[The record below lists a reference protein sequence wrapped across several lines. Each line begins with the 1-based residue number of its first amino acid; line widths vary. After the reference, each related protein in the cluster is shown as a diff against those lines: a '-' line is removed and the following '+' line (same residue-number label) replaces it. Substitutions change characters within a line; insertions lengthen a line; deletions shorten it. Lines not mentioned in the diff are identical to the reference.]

1 MDCTSSPRPAGRVAC
16 GAAAAG
22 AALSAGSHLSEARLI
37 LDQVFDHEASHPDR
51 VFLTQP
57 IGNGQVVDTTWGQ
70 MLDQSRRMAAHLQS
84 RGLPRGAR
92 VAILSKNCAHFV
104 MAELAIWLGGY
115 TTVAIFPTET
125 ADTVRFVLE
134 HSGASL
140 LFVGKLDTWAQQR
153 TGVAAA
159 LPCIAL
165 PLAPPTEFETW
176 DAITARTAPLQGR
189 PQRGADELAML
200 IYTSGST
207 GQPKG
212 VMNSFGAFSRVA
224 EGIETD
230 LRKRMGQHEAR
241 VLSYL
246 PLAHSFER
254 SWIEAAALW
263 GGNTRIFFAESLDT
277 FLQDLRRARPTLF
290 ISVPRLW
297 LKFQQ
302 GVFAKMPPAKL
313 DRLLSI
319 PLVGRL
325 VARKVLKGLG
335 LDAVKQA
342 GSGSAPLP
350 PELIR
355 WYRRI
360 GLKLF
365 EGYGMTEDNSYSFT
379 SNEQFSEPGYVGV
392 PMPGVQGKLSSDGEI
407 LIKSPGQFSGY
418 YKQPELTAASFT
430 DDGFFRTGDR
440 GEIRPDGLLK
450 ITGRTKE
457 LFKTAK
463 GKYIAPAPIE
473 NRLNA
478 NPMVELSL
486 VSGVGQ
492 PAAYALVVLAEAL
505 RPQLQDAAVREQVQ
519 REMEQLL
526 ADVNRAVADYEAL
539 QMIVLVREPWSI
551 ENGFLTPTMKIRRAR
566 IETAVE
572 PLVASWYAQRS
583 RVVWA

>member
-1 MDCTSSPRPAGRVAC
+1 VTPDK
-16 GAAAAG
+16 
-22 AALSAGSHLSEARLI
+22 LI
-37 LDQVFDHEASHPDR
+37 LDWVFEHEASHPDR

-57 IGNGQVVDTTWGQ
+57 TGGGQIVDYTWGQ
-70 MLDQSRRMAAHLQS
+70 VLDQSRRMAAHLRS

-92 VAILSKNCAHFV
+92 IAILSKNCAHFF
-104 MAELAIWLGGY
+104 MAELAVWLGGY

-134 HSGASL
+134 HSEASL

-153 TGVAAA
+153 GGVPVG
-159 LPCIAL
+159 LPCIAF
-165 PLAPPTEFETW
+165 PLAPKSTFEGW
-176 DAITARTAPLQGR
+176 DAIIARTAPLQGN
-189 PQRGADELAML
+189 PQRTADELAML

-207 GQPKG
+207 GLPKG
-212 VMNSFGAFSRVA
+212 VMCPFGALTRAAVGIVNDRRQRIGQNIESR
-224 EGIETD
+224 
-230 LRKRMGQHEAR
+230 M
-241 VLSYL
+241 LSYL

-254 SWIEAAALW
+254 SWVEAASLVDGHAH
-263 GGNTRIFFAESLDT
+263 IYFAEALDT
-277 FLQDLRRARPTLF
+277 FAQDLRRARPTLF

-302 GVFAKMPPAKL
+302 GVFAQIPPAKL

-319 PLVGRL
+319 PILGRI

-335 LDAVKQA
+335 LDAVVQA

-355 WYRRI
+355 WYRRL

-365 EGYGMTEDNSYSFT
+365 EGYGMTEDNSYSHT
-379 SNEQFSEPGYVGV
+379 SNEQASEPGWVGV
-392 PMPGVQGKLSSDGEI
+392 PMPGVEVKLSPEGEV

-418 YKQPELTAASFT
+418 YKQPELTKESFT
-430 DDGFFRTGDR
+430 EDGFFRTGDR
-440 GEIRPDGLLK
+440 GERRADGMLK

-463 GKYIAPAPIE
+463 GKYVAPAPIE

-478 NPMVELSL
+478 HPMVELSM

-492 PAAYALVVLAEAL
+492 SAAYALVVLAETL
-505 RPQLQDAAVREQVQ
+505 RPKLGDAAQRAEVE

-526 ADVNRAVADYEAL
+526 DKVNHEVAEYEHL
-539 QMIVLVREPWSI
+539 RMIVLVRDPWSI
-551 ENGFLTPTMKIRRAR
+551 ENGLLTPTMKIKRSR
-566 IETAVE
+566 IEAA
-572 PLVASWYAQRS
+572 VASQVEGWYTRS
-583 RVVWA
+583 ERVHWA